1 MSDEPKKLKKKEYW
15 GPEQEA
21 FVKEYLLLPIDD
33 PKAEALFEAEI
44 YAPLKKLVENI
55 MFTYRLNISELPIH
69 EQIYDTM
76 GFVVSKFRKFDP
88 ERGHKSFSYFGT
100 IAKNYFIMKKNSH
113 NSKNIKSVD
122 IESVLGFEFANHLY
136 EDHEFETEI
145 TSYTYLFNMVAD
157 NLEDILSTDLT
168 LDRNVYLLGEAVV
181 YLLRNYQYINVFN
194 KRQFYFVAKE
204 FTGLSA
210 KEITKAMVK
219 IKEVFKEN
227 YKMMY

>member
-1 MSDEPKKLKKKEYW
+1 MSDELKKIKKKEYW
-15 GPEQEA
+15 GPRQEE
-21 FVKEYLLLPIDD
+21 VVREYLRLPVND
-33 PKAEALFEAEI
+33 PTADALFEAEL

-100 IAKNYFIMKKNSH
+100 IAKNYLIMKKNSH
-113 NSKNIKSVD
+113 NTKMVRSVD
-122 IESVLGFEFANHLY
+122 IETIFGFEFEHKMY
-136 EDHEFETEI
+136 TDHEFETEI
-145 TSYTYLFNMVAD
+145 TSYAYLFNMVAD
-157 NLEDILSTDLT
+157 NLEEILSTDLT

-210 KEITKAMVK
+210 KEITKSMVK
-219 IKEVFKEN
+219 IKEVFREN
-227 YKMMY
+227 YKTMY